1 MCSSELLK
9 SHIMYLRELLD
20 LKQSAPVGKKLDFLA
35 QELYREANTLNSKA
49 QDIEL
54 IRNSLALKSE
64 VESIRQQL
72 QNIE

>member
-1 MCSSELLK
+1 MK
-9 SHIMYLRELLD
+9 YLREQLD
-20 LKQSAPVGKKLDFLA
+20 SKQPEPVGKKLDFLA

-49 QDIEL
+49 QDIEV
-54 IRNSLALKSE
+54 IRQCLSLKSE